1 MARGIFSILFIPHLL
16 VELAVFRTFA
26 IRILYFTIYV
36 NLSFSM
42 RKTILYCT
50 LLALFGTQLDGLA
63 TTKRDSLFV
72 YLKSARLEVFPPD
85 VVKSYRKR
93 GGGLE
98 VTLNNDSVITY
109 PSEVFDR
116 LGKAPQQLPDLTAFK
131 FNNKYNDNV
140 YVDVVATRQG
150 NQFKATVPAIGKYL
164 TPSFQLSDPT
174 AQAYIGNKLQQSK
187 VSRNRFDGPL
197 TYTVALPNQYKMTLE
212 KVKDEVWTEG
222 TEAQWITEEVKIQPQ
237 QLSTN
242 APSNYGED
250 LDNLVDNNPNT
261 FFHSTWG
268 SGAHE
273 KLPLNE
279 HPYIQVDLAEEMDR
293 FILEYTTSHR
303 HDNRF
308 PHEILVQASEDG
320 KRWTDITS
328 LKDGLP
334 QSGLGVNYVSPPID
348 LKRPYRHLRFEL
360 VKASYKNYFVLSRLS
375 VQKVVGEKPAVPPQ
389 LVSPAKYAYN
399 WLPYGR
405 EVVINVE
412 WPTDQATQVARI
424 DIDLEPGYEAN
435 LINKN
440 TYFPATFR
448 LDGGG
453 VFPDMEEK
461 VNIKGRGN
469 SSWNMPKKPYRL
481 KFDTSVKPFGLTK
494 GKSWVLLANALKGS
508 MLCNAV
514 GMKIARMTG
523 TAGANDI
530 IPVELYINGQYRGS
544 YTFTQH
550 VGLHN
555 NSVDVDETNAVLL
568 ELDSYYDEPY
578 KFRSAYFNL
587 PVNVKAPDL
596 EELPSTQ
603 ATAQLSRIR
612 NDFNR
617 LCKTVYSGAKFDQLM
632 DATMLARYLL
642 VNEWILNLELHHP
655 KSTFLYREDLQALHS
670 KYVFG
675 PVWDLDWAYGYETTT
690 NYCMGPTDVDFYN
703 ARNGS
708 GMQFFRALR
717 QGSEAVRRA
726 SYAEWTRI
734 MKEHREEIL
743 NYVDD
748 YFSYARPSLEHN
760 ADLWGDGKNYR
771 DIADRFK
778 RWLDERAHYIYSHME
793 AFDLEEKLPINAGDV
808 NGDGSISLADV
819 VALQHYILGQQ
830 TEPIDLQQA
839 DVDGNKRINVN
850 DLVHLVALVLQTET
864 DAARWSRL
872 PQAKTALKAE
882 RFVAIPGD
890 VATLPL
896 LMEVRGDEP
905 AGLQFDLQL
914 PKDMKLD
921 KVMLPDTWRNMKVQ
935 FSQRDDQCYRVV
947 LYGNKGN
954 ALPKGTAQIELRL
967 LAQQQIATEERTV
980 NITAATLTDCNGN
993 DQRLTCQPVKF
1004 DMEATGVN
1012 STTATDWS
1020 VTGGKTL
1027 TVRTEHA
1034 GSLRIYGLDS
1044 RIVRTC
1050 QLKPG
1055 TNTFDLPTGTYIIN
1069 GKKVVIH
1076 R

>member
-1 MARGIFSILFIPHLL
+1 
-16 VELAVFRTFA
+16 
-26 IRILYFTIYV
+26 
-36 NLSFSM
+36 M
-42 RKTILYCT
+42 RKTLLYGA
-50 LLALFGTQLDGLA
+50 LLALFGSQLNGQAA
-63 TTKRDSLFV
+63 TKQDSLFV

-85 VVKSYRKR
+85 VLKSYRQH

-109 PSEVFDR
+109 NSKVFDR
-116 LGKAPQQLPDLTAFK
+116 LGKAPQRLPDLTTFK

-150 NQFKATVPAIGKYL
+150 NQLKATVPAIGKYL

-174 AQAYIGNKLQQSK
+174 AQAYIGNERQQSK
-187 VSRNRFDGPL
+187 VSRNRFDEPL
-197 TYTVALPNQYKMTLE
+197 TYTIALPNQYKMTLE

-222 TEAQWITEEVKIQPQ
+222 TEAQWITEEVKLQSH

-250 LDNLVDNNPNT
+250 LDNLIDNNPNT

-273 KLPLNE
+273 KLPLDQ
-279 HPYIQVDLAEEMDR
+279 HPYIQVDLAEDMDR

-308 PHEILVQASEDG
+308 PHEILVQASLDG
-320 KRWTDITS
+320 KQWTDLTT

-334 QSGLGVNYVSPPID
+334 QSGLGVSYASSPIE
-348 LKRPYRHLRFEL
+348 LKQPYRHLRFEL
-360 VKASYKNYFVLSRLS
+360 VKASYKNYFVLSRLAI
-375 VQKVVGEKPAVPPQ
+375 QKVVGEKPAVPPQ
-389 LVSPAKYAYN
+389 LVSPAQYAYH
-399 WLPYGR
+399 WQPYGR
-405 EVVINVE
+405 DVVVNVE

-424 DIDLEPGYEAN
+424 DIDLEPGYEASM
-435 LINKN
+435 INKN

-448 LDGGG
+448 LNGGG
-453 VFPDMEEK
+453 VFPNMEEK

-469 SSWNMPKKPYRL
+469 SSWNKPKKPYRL

-530 IPVELYINGQYRGS
+530 LPVELYINGQYRGS
-544 YTFTQH
+544 YAFTQH

-596 EELPSTQ
+596 EEKPSAQ
-603 ATAQLSRIR
+603 ATAHLSRIR

-617 LCKTVYSGAKFDQLM
+617 LCKTVYSGAKFDQQV

-642 VNEWILNLELHHP
+642 VNEWIMNLELHHP

-670 KYVFG
+670 KYIFG

-690 NYCMGPTDVDFYN
+690 SYCMGPTNVDFYN
-703 ARNGS
+703 ARNGA
-708 GMQFFRALR
+708 GMQFFRALLK
-717 QGSEAVRRA
+717 GSEAVRRA
-726 SYAEWTRI
+726 SYAEWKRI
-734 MKEHREEIL
+734 MEEHREEIL
-743 NYVDD
+743 DYVDD
-748 YFSYARPSLEHN
+748 YFAYARPSLEHN
-760 ADLWGDGKNYR
+760 ADLWGDGKDYR

-778 RWLDERAHYIYSHME
+778 RWLDERAQYIYAHME
-793 AFDLEEKLPINAGDV
+793 VFDLEEKLPITAGDV
-808 NGDGSISLADV
+808 NGDGALSLADV
-819 VALQHYILGQQ
+819 VALQHYILGQH

-850 DLVHLVALVLQTET
+850 DLVHLVALVLQAET

-872 PQAKTALKAE
+872 PQAQTTLTAE
-882 RFVAIPGD
+882 RFVAIPGN
-890 VATLPL
+890 VASLPL
-896 LMEVRGDEP
+896 LVEVKGDEP

-914 PKDMKLD
+914 PEGMELD
-921 KVMLPDTWRNMKVQ
+921 EVLLPDTWRHMQVQ
-935 FSQRDDQCYRVV
+935 FSHQGDRRCRVV

-954 ALPKGTAQIELRL
+954 ALPEGTAQIELRL
-967 LAQQQIATEERTV
+967 LAQQQIAAAERKV
-980 NITAATLTDCNGN
+980 NITAATLADRKGN
-993 DQRLTCQPVKF
+993 DQRLSCPTVAF
-1004 DMEATGVN
+1004 DMDATGVD
-1012 STTATDWS
+1012 STLAIDWE

-1027 TVRTEHA
+1027 TVRTWHA
-1034 GSLRIYGLDS
+1034 GSLRVYGLDG

-1050 QLKPG
+1050 PLKQG
-1055 TNTFDLPTGTYIIN
+1055 TNTFNLPAGTYIVN
-1069 GKKVVIH
+1069 GQKVVIH